1 MARETKVGLLAG
13 LGFIICFAIILANR
27 GRVEPVTSHVSYV
40 VDEGKDLQ
48 RIAQMPPKQDVGRA
62 ASGEFDRGEPRR
74 GAQNASSAAQ
84 SAPAGTDRR
93 AVDGS
98 GAGSMGSGADVPL
111 TGGDGNVTSATPAR
125 SQYVRGDGAG
135 SSANVSSLPGQSPI
149 VPSSPL
155 AAITRPT
162 GGPSLT
168 AESQEQVRRRRVL
181 EEHLNGLRDRRRGN
195 ATPVRRDRRSAA
207 NVSTFEPSQAARMP
221 AREQPEA
228 VSRPPVRS
236 SATAAGPRAARH
248 TVVAG
253 DTLSRIAAEHYGRGS
268 ATFISA
274 IFDANRHVLASRDLV
289 PLGAELILPVIEG
302 SGGSTGKAP
311 PAAPESAQRNVNRR
325 ETAGGSQPSGFRWY
339 QIKRSDRYASIA
351 REQLG
356 DQSRWQEIYELNKDK
371 FPSPDRIRHGVRI
384 KIPISRLADAGE
396 VRR

>member
-62 ASGEFDRGEPRR
+62 ASGEFDRGESRR
-74 GAQNASSAAQ
+74 GAQNASPAAQ

-111 TGGDGNVTSATPAR
+111 SGGDGNVTPAR

-181 EEHLNGLRDRRRGN
+181 EEHLNGLRDRRLGS
-195 ATPVRRDRRSAA
+195 ATPVRLDRRSAA
-207 NVSTFEPSQAARMP
+207 NASTSERTHGSQTP
-221 AREQPEA
+221 AGGQLEA
-228 VSRPPVRS
+228 ISRPPVRS

-384 KIPISRLADAGE
+384 KIPISRLADAGG